1 LPNVKPGNDVLARIR
16 ADPLEIPGLA
26 KSKKRVLNVGLDG
39 HRVDQPK

>member
-1 LPNVKPGNDVLARIR
+1 LARIR

-26 KSKKRVLNVGLDG
+26 KSKMRALNVGLDG